1 MVDLKHN
8 LRKKLESSKKVFGP
22 IIGPGNKPA
31 KTVKMLADAGFDFVL
46 LDLEHNLVNKE
57 TIFDYIRACTEMEMP
72 IIVRP
77 EENMAF
83 FRSFLDSGANGMML
97 SHVDTVEQ
105 AVFAVNQSY
114 YPPLG
119 NRGCGMGP
127 YLIDPQSRSGQPFL
141 TLTEHVNANT
151 LIFPQTESLKSIN
164 NLGNI
169 LKLDGITGTIVGS
182 FDLAIDIGD
191 IDPGATLQEIIETA
205 VVEENL
211 GKVSKIC
218 REAGKVAGI
227 GGLTPKGC
235 AKWAR
240 EGYQLFLIGQVING
254 NLNSAKQLIENA
266 KSLVD

>member
-97 SHVDTVEQ
+97 SHVDTVE
-105 AVFAVNQSY
+105 
-114 YPPLG
+114 
-119 NRGCGMGP
+119 
-127 YLIDPQSRSGQPFL
+127 
-141 TLTEHVNANT
+141 
-151 LIFPQTESLKSIN
+151 
-164 NLGNI
+164 
-169 LKLDGITGTIVGS
+169 
-182 FDLAIDIGD
+182 
-191 IDPGATLQEIIETA
+191 
-205 VVEENL
+205 
-211 GKVSKIC
+211 
-218 REAGKVAGI
+218 
-227 GGLTPKGC
+227 
-235 AKWAR
+235 
-240 EGYQLFLIGQVING
+240 
-254 NLNSAKQLIENA
+254 
-266 KSLVD
+266 